1 MGGRMKRFLASVLT
15 LFLALGVG
23 YAIYLSVAEQSVT
36 VVKGLIGS
44 EKEDFFRDPRVID
57 ALRDNSLKVDF
68 VKAGSRE
75 IANKYDLKA

>member
-1 MGGRMKRFLASVLT
+1 VKLAPDGWSHEEILSACT
-15 LFLALGVG
+15 DAVG

-44 EKEDFFRDPRVID
+44 EKEDFFRDPRVM
-57 ALRDNSLKVDF
+57 DNSLKVDF

-75 IANKYDLKA
+75 IANKFDLKA